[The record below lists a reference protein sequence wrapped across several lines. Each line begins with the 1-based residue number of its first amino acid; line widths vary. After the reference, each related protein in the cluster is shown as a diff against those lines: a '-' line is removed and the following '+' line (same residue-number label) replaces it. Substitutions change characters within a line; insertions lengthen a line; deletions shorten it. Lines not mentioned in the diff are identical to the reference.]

1 MENKKRRTD
10 PEFSG
15 TGLEHRDNAS
25 TRNLPPEILSLIVE
39 FFHAWNE
46 WETLQKISLVDR
58 NWKAAAQARLFMRVE
73 IDNGQECK
81 FWNRKFK
88 DFPHL
93 GRYVRQLCLSDD
105 DDCLGR
111 AYLRTRTAKT
121 LISSLP
127 CVTGLDLV
135 DIKRWGPVEAR
146 LVKGLSRSVRTLWV
160 TDIRGMCRVKDLPDL
175 LFSFPNVDDFT
186 PGEIGDGYDEGNLE
200 HTRNTG
206 LEMRE
211 LAPRDGK
218 ARTLRTITLLNVGLS
233 VDHLLWLTGPAFDLS
248 GLRSLTLAWSCFDSL
263 DSCDFKALDDFISLI
278 GRSVTSLTLN
288 IPGSRVYRLSQVP
301 SVRAYNPEDL
311 VTEHLVSS
319 PALQHFTALETVAF
333 NMLEDDKSYNDS
345 FASNL
350 FVCNTKFML
359 QATSGSACHLKKLNL
374 TSRYRYGRFYLGFTV
389 NATLNL
395 GWNLFDDMLADDKA
409 FPSLQLVV
417 LDVIVEPAAYPERRF
432 PTWTEFS
439 EGIRGQLSKTISK
452 RTVKVILVDGD
463 EGERLAIPNGTG
475 VLTADTQS
483 SAGSGTVQASSAQA
497 APVLE

>member
-10 PEFSG
+10 SEIPGRGF
-15 TGLEHRDNAS
+15 EHRDNAS

-58 NWKAAAQARLFMRVE
+58 SWKAAAQARLFMRVE

-160 TDIRGMCRVKDLPDL
+160 TDIRGMCRIKDLPDL
-175 LFSFPNVDDFT
+175 LFSFPNVDNFT

-200 HTRNTG
+200 DTRNTG

-211 LAPRDGK
+211 VPPRDGK
-218 ARTLRTITLLNVGLS
+218 ARTLRTITILDVGLS

-248 GLRSLTLAWSCFDSL
+248 GLRSLTLAWSYFDSL
-263 DSCDFKALDDFISLI
+263 DSCDFKALDDFIRLI
-278 GRSVTSLTLN
+278 GRSVTSLTLI
-288 IPGSRVYRLSQVP
+288 IPGSRIFRLSQVP

-311 VTEHLVSS
+311 VTEHLGSS

-333 NMLEDDKSYNDS
+333 IPLEGDKGYKDS
-345 FASNL
+345 FTSSL
-350 FVCNTKFML
+350 FVCDTKFML
-359 QATSGSACHLKKLNL
+359 QAMSGSACRLKKLNL
-374 TSRYRYGRFYLGFTV
+374 SPRYSRFHLGFTV

-417 LDVIVEPAAYPERRF
+417 FDVIVEPVVYPERRL

-452 RTVKVILVDGD
+452 RTVKVILVDD
-463 EGERLAIPNGTG
+463 EGERLPIPNGTG
-475 VLTADTQS
+475 VLIADTQS
-483 SAGSGTVQASSAQA
+483 SGGSGTIQAGSA
-497 APVLE
+497 